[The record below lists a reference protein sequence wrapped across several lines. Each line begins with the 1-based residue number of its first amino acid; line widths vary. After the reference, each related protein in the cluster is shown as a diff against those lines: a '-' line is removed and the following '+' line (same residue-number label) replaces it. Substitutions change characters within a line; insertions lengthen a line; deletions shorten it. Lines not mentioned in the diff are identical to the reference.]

1 MSVPGEGR
9 GPIGW
14 MARNA
19 VAANLLMVFFMAG
32 GAATF
37 NVITKEFFPNI
48 ARDTVTVR
56 VPYPG
61 AGPEEVEQGIV
72 LAIEEAVRGMDGV
85 KEIESTAAEGI
96 GTVVAELIEGGNAMK
111 IYQDIKSEVDRV
123 RTFPED
129 AEEPTVTLDTR
140 RRFELTAV
148 LWGNASETSL
158 RELGE
163 RIRDRLLQHEDITQV
178 ELAGVR
184 PLEISIEVPRENLR
198 RYGLTLQE
206 VAYRLRNASV
216 ELPGGGI
223 KTKSGEIL
231 VRIMERRDW
240 GREFARTPII
250 TMPDGTSVLLED
262 IATIKDGFEESDRYA
277 LYNGLPAIGI
287 EVYRVGNQTPQ
298 RIQHAV
304 KEVFAEIQPDLP
316 AGTHLK
322 IRFSFADIYRQRAQL
337 LLKNGSLGLCLVLLL
352 LGCFLE
358 LRLAFWVMMGI
369 PVSFLGTL
377 LFMPGMDL
385 SLNMMTMFAF
395 IVALG
400 IVVDDAIVVGE
411 NIYHYRQAGD
421 DAMTAAIKGV
431 REVSMPIAFSILTNV
446 VAFIPLMLL
455 PGIMG
460 KILFMLPCVVISAFL
475 ISWVECLFILP
486 AHLGHRERRR
496 RPAPFEAIHRM
507 QQRFSNAFHR
517 WVRRRYAPF
526 LDGAISHRYLVVVT
540 ACSILTLT
548 LTYMGSGRMGF
559 ELFPSVESDYA
570 YGSCLLPFGT
580 DVKVTDAAV
589 QRMVAAAKRT
599 ADRLEHPELIEGI
612 YAEVGDRGS
621 HNGEVRVYLPPA
633 KTRES
638 LGISTQDFVDA
649 WRKEIGDIPGVTL
662 IRLQAD
668 RGGPGSGPALTVEL
682 RHSDM
687 DVLETT
693 ATRLAEI
700 LGEFPLVRDADTGFQ
715 EGKRQY
721 DFTITDAGRSAGLT
735 AREVSRQVRNA
746 YEGAEAMRQQRGRNE
761 LKVKV
766 RLPRRERESEFVLH
780 DLILR
785 TPRGGE
791 IPLREAV
798 HFSSNRAYTVIRR
811 RNGKRAMGVTADVR
825 PKSKVN
831 QVMQVLNTEVLPG
844 MMDDNPGLSYS
855 YEGRQAEHTKSL
867 ASLKMTIPIVLLA
880 IFSLLA
886 VPFRSYAQP
895 LIVMTSIPF
904 GIVGAV
910 AGHLIMGYDLSL
922 IGLIG
927 IVALSGVVVN
937 DSLVMIDF
945 ANRMRRHHATAHDA
959 VVAAGV
965 QRFRPIMLTTLTT
978 FGGLMPM
985 IFETSRQARF
995 LIPMALSLGYGLLFA
1010 TMITLVLVPSL
1021 YMILE
1026 DIRQAL
1032 GMDGGAEGVDKCA

>member
-1 MSVPGEGR
+1 
-9 GPIGW
+9 

-19 VAANLLMVFFMAG
+19 VAANLLMVFFLAG

-37 NVITKEFFPNI
+37 GIITKEFFPDI
-48 ARDTVTVR
+48 ARDTVTVS

-61 AGPEEVEQGIV
+61 ASPEEVEQGIV
-72 LAIEEAVRGMDGV
+72 LSIEEAVRGMDGV
-85 KEIESTAAEGI
+85 KEIESTAAEGG

-129 AEEPTVTLDTR
+129 AEEPAVTLDTR

-148 LWGNASETSL
+148 LWGNASDIAL

-163 RIRDRLLQHEDITQV
+163 QIRDRLQQHPGITQV
-178 ELAGVR
+178 DLSGVR

-198 RYGLTLQE
+198 RYGITLQE
-206 VAYRLRNASV
+206 VANRLRSASV

-223 KTKSGEIL
+223 KTESGEIL
-231 VRIMERRDW
+231 VRVTERRDW
-240 GREFARTPII
+240 GREFARTPVI
-250 TMPDGTSVLLED
+250 TMQDGTRVLLED
-262 IATIKDGFEESDRYA
+262 IATIKDGFEESDRFA
-277 LYNGLPAIGI
+277 RYNGLPAIGI
-287 EVYRVGNQTPQ
+287 EVFRVGDQTPQ
-298 RIQHAV
+298 GIQNAV
-304 KEVFAEIQPDLP
+304 KEVFEEIRPDLP

-322 IRFSFADIYRQRAQL
+322 VRFSFADIYRQRAQL
-337 LLKNGSLGLCLVLLL
+337 LLKNGGLGLCLVLLL

-377 LFMPGMDL
+377 LFMTGMDL

-421 DAMTAAIKGV
+421 DPMTAAIKGV
-431 REVSMPIAFSILTNV
+431 HEVSVPIAFSILTNV
-446 VAFIPLMLL
+446 VAFIPLMVL
-455 PGIMG
+455 PGMMG

-486 AHLGHRERRR
+486 AHLGHQNRRERHGLF
-496 RPAPFEAIHRM
+496 AAIHRS
-507 QQRFSNAFHR
+507 QQRFSDAFHR

-526 LDGAISHRYLVVVT
+526 LDWAISHRYVVVAT
-540 ACSILTLT
+540 ALSILTLT
-548 LTYMGSGRMGF
+548 LCYMGSGRMGF

-570 YGSCLLPFGT
+570 YGSCMLPFGT
-580 DVKVTDAAV
+580 DVKVTDAAA
-589 QRMVAAAKRT
+589 QKMVAAAKRT
-599 ADRLEHPELIEGI
+599 ADRLGHPELIEGI
-612 YAEVGDRGS
+612 YAEIGNRGG

-633 KTRES
+633 KTREK
-638 LGISTQDFVDA
+638 LDVSTQDFVDA
-649 WRKEIGDIPGVTL
+649 WRQEIGEIPGVTL

-682 RHSDM
+682 RHREM
-687 DVLETT
+687 DVLEGTS
-693 ATRLAEI
+693 TRLAEV

-735 AREVSRQVRNA
+735 AREISRQVRNA

-766 RLPRRERESEFVLH
+766 RLPRKERESEFVLH
-780 DLILR
+780 DLVLR
-785 TPRGGE
+785 TPLGAE

-798 HFSSNRAYTVIRR
+798 QFSPNRAYTVIKR
-811 RNGKRAMGVTADVR
+811 RNGKRAMTVTADVR

-831 QVMQVLNTEVLPG
+831 QVMQVLNTEVLPQ
-844 MMDDNPGLSYS
+844 MLDENPGLSYS
-855 YEGRQAEHTKSL
+855 YEGRQAENTKSL
-867 ASLKMTIPIVLLA
+867 ASLRITIPIVLLA

-886 VPFRSYAQP
+886 VPFKSYTQP

-910 AGHLIMGYDLSL
+910 AGHLIMGYNLSL
-922 IGLIG
+922 IGMIG
-927 IVALSGVVVN
+927 IVALAGVVVN
-937 DSLVMIDF
+937 DALVMIDF
-945 ANRMRRHHATAHDA
+945 ANRMRRRHDTAHDA

-965 QRFRPIMLTTLTT
+965 QRFRPIMLTTFTT

-1026 DIRQAL
+1026 DIKGHL
-1032 GMDGGAEGVDKCA
+1032 GIGAGK

>member
-1 MSVPGEGR
+1 
-9 GPIGW
+9 

-19 VAANLLMVFFMAG
+19 VAANLLMVFFLAG
-32 GAATF
+32 GAASF
-37 NVITKEFFPNI
+37 NIITKEFFPDI
-48 ARDTVTVR
+48 ARDTVTVS

-61 AGPEEVEQGIV
+61 ASPEEVEQGIV
-72 LAIEEAVRGMDGV
+72 LSIEEAVRGMDGV
-85 KEIESTAAEGI
+85 KEIESTASEGQ
-96 GTVVAELIEGGNAMK
+96 GSVVAELIEGGNAMK
-111 IYQDIKSEVDRV
+111 IYQDIKSEVDRI

-148 LWGNASETSL
+148 LWGDASDSAL

-163 RIRDRLLQHEDITQV
+163 QVRDRLQQHPEITQV
-178 ELAGVR
+178 DLSGIR

-198 RYGLTLQE
+198 RYGLTLQD
-206 VAYRLRNASV
+206 VANRLRNASV
-216 ELPGGGI
+216 ELPGGAV
-223 KTKSGEIL
+223 KTESGEIL
-231 VRIMERRDW
+231 VRVTERRDW
-240 GREFARTPII
+240 GREFARTPVIAA
-250 TMPDGTSVLLED
+250 PDGTSVLLED
-262 IATIKDGFEESDRYA
+262 IATIRDGFEESDRFA
-277 LYNGLPAIGI
+277 RYNGLPAIGI
-287 EVYRVGNQTPQ
+287 EIYRVGNQTPQ
-298 RIQHAV
+298 GIQNAV

-316 AGTHLK
+316 SGTHLK

-337 LLKNGSLGLCLVLLL
+337 LLKNGGLGLCLVLLL

-377 LFMPGMDL
+377 LLMPGMDL

-411 NIYHYRQAGD
+411 NIYHYRQSGE

-431 REVSMPIAFSILTNV
+431 REVSVPIAFSILTNV

-455 PGIMG
+455 PGLMG

-486 AHLGHRERRR
+486 AHLGHQEHRKRL
-496 RPAPFEAIHRM
+496 APLEAIHRG
-507 QQRFSNAFHR
+507 QQWFSNAFHR

-526 LDGAISHRYLVVVT
+526 LDWAISHRYLVFVT
-540 ACSILTLT
+540 ACSILMVT

-570 YGSCLLPFGT
+570 YGSCMLPFGSNVRKT
-580 DVKVTDAAV
+580 ETALQK
-589 QRMVAAAKRT
+589 MVEAGKRT
-599 ADRLEHPELIEGI
+599 ADRLGHPQLIEGI
-612 YAEVGDRGS
+612 YAEVGKRGG
-621 HNGEVRVYLPPA
+621 HTGEVRVYLPPA
-633 KTRES
+633 KTREK
-638 LGISTQDFVDA
+638 LGVSTQDFVDA
-649 WRKEIGDIPGVTL
+649 WRREIGDIPGVTL

-682 RHSDM
+682 RHRDM
-687 DVLETT
+687 DVLEAT

-721 DFTITDAGRSAGLT
+721 DFTITDAGRSARLT

-766 RLPRRERESEFVLH
+766 RLPRKERESEFILH
-780 DLILR
+780 DLVLR
-785 TPRGGE
+785 TPQGGE

-798 HFSSNRAYTVIRR
+798 RFSPNRAYTVINR
-811 RNGKRAMGVTADVR
+811 RNGKRAMSVTADVR

-831 QVMQVLNTEVLPG
+831 QVMQVLNSEVLPR
-844 MMDDNPGLSYS
+844 MMDENPGLSFS
-855 YEGRQAEHTKSL
+855 YEGRQAENTESL
-867 ASLKMTIPIVLLA
+867 SSLKVTIPIVLLA

-886 VPFRSYAQP
+886 IPFRSYAQA

-927 IVALSGVVVN
+927 IVALWGVVVN

-945 ANRMRRHHATAHDA
+945 ANRMRRDHATAHDA

-1026 DIRQAL
+1026 DIRRHL
-1032 GMDGGAEGVDKCA
+1032 GTPDEA